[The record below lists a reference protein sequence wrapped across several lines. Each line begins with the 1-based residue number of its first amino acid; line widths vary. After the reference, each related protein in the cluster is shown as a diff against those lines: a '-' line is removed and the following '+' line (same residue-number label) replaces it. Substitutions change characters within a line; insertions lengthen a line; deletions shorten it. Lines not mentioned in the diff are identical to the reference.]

1 MITPD
6 QFFAHCSPQT
16 QAIASRLRALV
27 METVPMRIER
37 VYAGWGVLGLLV
49 PDGKRERYFGY
60 INPHP
65 DHATIGF
72 KYGAALDDPHG
83 LLEDENLKWVRFV
96 SVRDA
101 HDPRLPRIA
110 QLTSQAA
117 RVALLP
123 KLMREEMRFN
133 HQPYKAK

>member
-1 MITPD
+1 LVKETAP
-6 QFFAHCSPQT
+6 
-16 QAIASRLRALV
+16 ASV
-27 METVPMRIER
+27 ER

-49 PDGKRERYFGY
+49 PDGSRERYFAY

-72 KYGAALDDPHG
+72 KYGAALNDPRG
-83 LLEDENLKWVRFV
+83 LLEDENLKWVRFI

-101 HDPRLPRIA
+101 NDERLPHIA
-110 QLTSQAA
+110 ELITQAA

-123 KLMREEMRFN
+123 KLMREELRFN
-133 HQPYKAK
+133 RQLDKTK

>member
-1 MITPD
+1 MSPEE
-6 QFFAHCSPQT
+6 FFAFCSPQT

-27 METVPMRIER
+27 METVPTRIER

-49 PDGKRERYFGY
+49 PDGKRPRYFAY
-60 INPHP
+60 VNPHP

-72 KYGAALDDPHG
+72 KYGAALHDRHG

-96 SVRDA
+96 SVRDPN
-101 HDPRLPRIA
+101 DPRLPHIGELIA
-110 QLTSQAA
+110 QAA

-123 KLMREEMRFN
+123 KLMREELSSQN
-133 HQPYKAK
+133 AE